1 MADIF
6 SGIAPPNVN
15 TTQTSTTVA
24 PTAYNN
30 FLSMLG
36 SAGTSALS
44 PDQTLQGNIEAGK
57 PYVAPLTQLQSD
69 IYGSPSGQANTE
81 KLLTAGIAPF
91 QSGIQT
97 AQTAS
102 TPIGSSQINAFL
114 NPYVSDVNKN
124 LETATQQNINQTIL
138 PALQSI
144 GASTG
149 GTGSQRL
156 LNATGQALGGIQQ
169 GLSAQESANLAQAY
183 KDSVTQALQQ
193 QSNLGQIANV
203 QGQLGTGLENATVS
217 GLNAGANLGAQGQ
230 AQTQAQINAPLS
242 TATNVAGLLKGYTI
256 PTGTTQTY
264 SGPASSYGASPL
276 AQIAGLGSL
285 FASGTGGTSAFEG
298 LKKAFGLSDTSL
310 IPSSYGSP
318 VQGTGSN
325 GGAGTGQI
333 VGADGKIYADPTYG
347 TGTPSTGIQYNG
359 GIPAGY
365 TMNPDQSTASNEA
378 GETISL
384 F

>member
-44 PDQTLQGNIEAGK
+44 PDQTQKGNIAAGE
-57 PYVAPLTQLQSD
+57 PYVAPLSANQLSAFKNAGDIATTYQSPLSSA
-69 IYGSPSGQANTE
+69 IS
-81 KLLTAGIAPF
+81 
-91 QSGIQT
+91 
-97 AQTAS
+97 TAS
-102 TPIGSSQINAFL
+102 SAATPVGSSQINTFY
-114 NPYVSDVNKN
+114 NPNVNDVNTY
-124 LETATQQNINQTIL
+124 LENATRQNINQNVL
-138 PALQSI
+138 PALQAI

-156 LNATGQALGGIQQ
+156 LNATGQTLGGIQQ
-169 GLSAQESANLAQAY
+169 GLSAQESANKLQAY
-183 KDSVTQALQQ
+183 KDAVTAALQEQ
-193 QSNLGQIANV
+193 QNLGQVAST
-203 QGQLGTGLENATVS
+203 QGQLASTGQTAANAAETT
-217 GLNAGANLGAQGQ
+217 LANLGAQEQ

-242 TATNVAGLLKGYTI
+242 TATNVSSLLKGYTI

-310 IPSSYGSP
+310 IPSNYGNP

-347 TGTPSTGIQYNG
+347 TGVPSSGIQYNG
-359 GIPAGY
+359 GIPTGY
-365 TMNPDQSTASNEA
+365 TMNPDQSTATNEA
-378 GETISL
+378 GDTISL

>member
-36 SAGTSALS
+36 SAGTNALA
-44 PDQTLQGNIEAGK
+44 PDQTLKGNISAGE
-57 PYVAPLTQLQSD
+57 PYVAPLSANQNTAFKNAGD
-69 IYGSPSGQANTE
+69 IATTYQAP
-81 KLLTAGIAPF
+81 LSSAI
-91 QSGIQT
+91 S
-97 AQTAS
+97 TAS
-102 TPIGSSQINAFL
+102 TAATPVGTSQINAFL
-114 NPYVSDVNKN
+114 NPYITDVNKN
-124 LETATQQNINQTIL
+124 LETTTQQNINQNVL
-138 PALQSI
+138 PALQAI

-156 LNATGQALGGIQQ
+156 MNATGQALGGIQQ
-169 GLSAQESANLAQAY
+169 GLTAQESKNLSDAY
-183 KDSVTQALQQ
+183 TNAVNQALQEQ
-193 QSNLGQIANV
+193 QNLGQIAST
-203 QGQLGTGLENATVS
+203 QGNLASSGQTAANAAETNLAS
-217 GLNAGANLGAQGQ
+217 LGAQEQ
-230 AQTQAQINAPLS
+230 AQQQAQINAPLS
-242 TATNVAGLLKGYTI
+242 TATNVASLLKGYTI

-276 AQIAGLGSL
+276 AQIAGLGTL
-285 FASGTGGTSAFEG
+285 FASGTNGTSAFEG

-310 IPSSYGSP
+310 IPSNYGNP

-347 TGTPSTGIQYNG
+347 TGVPSSGIQYNG
-359 GIPAGY
+359 GIPSGY

-378 GETISL
+378 GDTISL

>member
-57 PYVAPLTQLQSD
+57 PYVAPLS
-69 IYGSPSGQANTE
+69 ANQTTAFGNAQDVAQTY
-81 KLLTAGIAPF
+81 KAPLSSALATAGI
-91 QSGIQT
+91 
-97 AQTAS
+97 AS
-102 TPIGSSQINAFL
+102 TPIGESQINAFL
-114 NPYVSDVNKN
+114 NPYIKDVNKN
-124 LETATQQNINQTIL
+124 LETATQQNINQSVL
-138 PALQSI
+138 PSLQAI

-183 KDSVTQALQQ
+183 KDAVTQALQQ
-193 QSNLGQIANV
+193 QSNLGQIAST
-203 QGQLGTGLENATVS
+203 QGQLASTGQTAANAAQTT
-217 GLNAGANLGAQGQ
+217 LANLGAQEQ

-242 TATNVAGLLKGYTI
+242 TATNVASLLKGYTI
-256 PTGTTQTY
+256 PTETKQTY

-276 AQIAGLGSL
+276 AQIAGLGTL

-298 LKKAFGLSDTSL
+298 LKKAFGLSDASL
-310 IPSSYGSP
+310 IPSNYGSP
-318 VQGTGSN
+318 VQGTGSS
-325 GGAGTGQI
+325 GGAGYGQI
-333 VGADGKIYADPTYG
+333 VGPDGKIYADPTYG
-347 TGTPSTGIQYNG
+347 TGVPSTGFQYNG